1 MEKDPFYFR
10 QMEVGPMQN
19 FAYLI
24 GDCDTRECVA
34 VDPAWQTDLI
44 LEQAKKDEMKITGI
58 LVTHTHYDHVNG
70 VESLLQATDAKV
82 YVNKEESAF
91 LKSSRA
97 DSTGIFIN
105 ISAPNLTPVS
115 GGDKIK
121 VGKVG
126 VEFIHTP
133 GHTPGSQC
141 FLVEDNL
148 ISGDTLFIRA
158 CGRCDLPGGDPEE
171 LAGPSSERVTRSAS
185 AGGRHIAGDDPFRC
199 LGAAFLL
206 QVRDFL
212 RQRGVQLV
220 ERHEQGLLGA
230 AGRAAGTT
238 LEPTTSARAS
248 RQPHPSRRGR
258 DGERPTSFT
267 MQS

>member
-141 FLVEDNL
+141 FLVDNR
-148 ISGDTLFIRA
+148 IVSGDTLFIGS
-158 CGRCDLPGGDPEE
+158 CGRIDLPGSNPEQMYYSLTQKLMALPDE
-171 LAGPSSERVTRSAS
+171 TILFPGHNYS
-185 AGGRHIAGDDPFRC
+185 D
-199 LGAAFLL
+199 
-206 QVRDFL
+206 
-212 RQRGVQLV
+212 
-220 ERHEQGLLGA
+220 
-230 AGRAAGTT
+230 
-238 LEPTTSARAS
+238 
-248 RQPHPSRRGR
+248 
-258 DGERPTSFT
+258 RPTST
-267 MQS
+267 IGEEKQSNPYFHFHSLKQFLAAMGYR

>member
-19 FAYLI
+19 FAYLL
-24 GDCDTRECVA
+24 GDRETRECVA

-91 LKSSRA
+91 LKRSRA

-105 ISAPNLTPVS
+105 ISAPNLMPVS
-115 GGDKIK
+115 GGDRIK

-141 FLVEDNL
+141 FLVNNNL
-148 ISGDTLFIRA
+148 VSGDTLFIGY
-158 CGRCDLPGGDPEE
+158 CGRCDLPGGNPDQMYESLTQK
-171 LAGPSSERVTRSAS
+171 LAKLGDDIMLYPGHNYSDAPVNRLGDEKKTNPYLAARSAK
-185 AGGRHIAGDDPFRC
+185 
-199 LGAAFLL
+199 
-206 QVRDFL
+206 DFY
-212 RQRGVQLV
+212 RVM
-220 ERHEQGLLGA
+220 EGLL
-230 AGRAAGTT
+230 
-238 LEPTTSARAS
+238 
-248 RQPHPSRRGR
+248 
-258 DGERPTSFT
+258 D
-267 MQS
+267 